1 MQEPPDRKPDWL
13 DDDKTFSL
21 KNVYTSLNKII
32 SRILLQ
38 IGSKETGR
46 YFCRSEPYLFF
57 LPFHGKFHLTSAWPK
72 TIERGLR
79 KEGPHNFNI
88 QKLILFTIFSMFLF
102 DIWTLVKRFWV
113 RNSKFFESSLLFFGS
128 EHCST
133 KQVIK
138 RFSFFSEIN
147 NAFVIM
153 KYRRNARNLFII

>member
-57 LPFHGKFHLTSAWPK
+57 LPFHGNFHLTSAWPK

-88 QKLILFTIFSMFLF
+88 QKLILS
-102 DIWTLVKRFWV
+102 WPWG
-113 RNSKFFESSLLFFGS
+113 LL
-128 EHCST
+128 
-133 KQVIK
+133 
-138 RFSFFSEIN
+138 
-147 NAFVIM
+147 
-153 KYRRNARNLFII
+153 